1 MPSVGQVSG
10 KRGQALIIIMKFNNL
25 SCKLIAKKGKQA
37 EIEIENQKLLV
48 PSEYLPEGLVDGSVF
63 ELYFLSSKEAK
74 IKQETM
80 AKLILEEILN
90 GK

>member
-1 MPSVGQVSG
+1 M
-10 KRGQALIIIMKFNNL
+10 FNSL

-37 EIEIENQKLLV
+37 QIEIEGQCILV
-48 PSEYLPEGLVDGSVF
+48 PSDCLPTNLIENQEFNLC
-63 ELYFLSSKEAK
+63 FLSDREAK
-74 IKQETM
+74 TKEENM